1 MVSWI
6 EIIDCPGYE
15 ISSEGQV
22 RKVKTRRTLKPHL
35 NRIGGYERVDIGG
48 RHRYIHRLVAENF
61 FACGVRKSDK
71 VMHKD
76 GDRSNNHVN
85 NLKIV
90 KKIPHK

>member
-6 EIIDCPGYE
+6 EIKDSPGYE
-15 ISSEGQV
+15 ISSDGQV
-22 RKVKTRRTLKPHL
+22 RNAKTRKTLKPHL

-48 RHRYIHRLVAENF
+48 RHKYIHRMIAENF
-61 FACGVRKSDK
+61 FACGVKDGDK
-71 VMHKD
+71 VIHRD
-76 GDRSNNHVN
+76 GDRSNNHAN